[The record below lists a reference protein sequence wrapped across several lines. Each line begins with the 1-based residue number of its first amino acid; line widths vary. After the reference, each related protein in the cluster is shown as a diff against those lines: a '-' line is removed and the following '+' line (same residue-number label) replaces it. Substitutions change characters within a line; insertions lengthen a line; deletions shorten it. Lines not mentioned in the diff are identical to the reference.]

1 MNTKEY
7 LQQIHKAEGKIK
19 RMERSRQ
26 QLRANLYSIGSVS
39 GEMSPDKV
47 QSSTAGDAMEKLIAK
62 VDMLE
67 REIIREIAR
76 EKRLI
81 RRISA
86 EIERVPDDRY
96 KNILQ
101 MRYIMC
107 WKWERIAVD
116 MDLDIRYVYKLHGAA
131 LREFEKIRNKGH

>member
-7 LQQIHKAEGKIK
+7 LQQIRKADGKIK

-26 QLRANLYSIGSVS
+26 QLRANLYSIGSVT

-47 QSSTAGDAMEKLIAK
+47 QSSSTEDAMLKLIAK
-62 VDMLE
+62 VDELE
-67 REIIREIAR
+67 REMIWTIDRQ
-76 EKRLI
+76 KRLI
-81 RRISA
+81 RKISM
-86 EIERVPDDRY
+86 EIELVPDERY
-96 KNILQ
+96 KTILQ
-101 MRYIMC
+101 CRYIMC

-131 LREFEKIRNKGH
+131 LQEFEKIRKKK